1 MVATLCSFSWFIV
14 PLRCLV
20 RCIILFI
27 MQNNSENGTSNQKY
41 PEVVFLCSC
50 GQGCKRIVVKDI
62 VYIEAMKDNCR
73 VYMSDSSRY
82 HLTCPMKDIE
92 DTLDPTRFIKIHRSF
107 IVNLNLIKVYFYG
120 YVVMITGAKVAIG
133 YKYRKHLKDRLTFWG
148 QRKRTK

>member
-1 MVATLCSFSWFIV
+1 
-14 PLRCLV
+14 
-20 RCIILFI
+20 
-27 MQNNSENGTSNQKY
+27 
-41 PEVVFLCSC
+41 
-50 GQGCKRIVVKDI
+50 
-62 VYIEAMKDNCR
+62 MKDNCR

>member
-1 MVATLCSFSWFIV
+1 
-14 PLRCLV
+14 
-20 RCIILFI
+20 

-92 DTLDPTRFIKIHRSF
+92 DTLDPTRFIKPKSVIRISLCRTAKR
-107 IVNLNLIKVYFYG
+107 NPLIFP
-120 YVVMITGAKVAIG
+120 I
-133 YKYRKHLKDRLTFWG
+133 
-148 QRKRTK
+148 

>member
-1 MVATLCSFSWFIV
+1 M
-14 PLRCLV
+14 
-20 RCIILFI
+20 
-27 MQNNSENGTSNQKY
+27 
-41 PEVVFLCSC
+41 VFLNSC
-50 GQGCKRIVVKDI
+50 GQGSKSIVVKEI

-120 YVVMITGAKVAIG
+120 YVVMINGAKVAVG
-133 YKYRKHLKDRLTFWG
+133 DKYRKGLKDRLHFWG
-148 QRKRTK
+148 QRKRTR

>member
-1 MVATLCSFSWFIV
+1 
-14 PLRCLV
+14 
-20 RCIILFI
+20 

-120 YVVMITGAKVAIG
+120 YVVMITIIEFANCFVSVVCALNGRKVMTWIMKKA
-133 YKYRKHLKDRLTFWG
+133 
-148 QRKRTK
+148 KRTMI